1 MKITEDLG
9 AKQNLIRGYESG
21 RISINGVAYTRSLI
35 VTPERVEAD
44 WTPGQFEAMRPEH
57 FASVV
62 AWGPEIMLIGTGTTL
77 RFPPME
83 IRRVFAEA
91 QIGLEIMDTAAAC
104 RTYNIITAE
113 GRRVAAAL
121 LMID

>member
-35 VTPERVEAD
+35 VTPEQVEAD
-44 WTPGQFEAMRPEH
+44 WAPERFEGMRPEH
-57 FASVV
+57 FTSVV
-62 AWGPEIMLIGTGTTL
+62 EWRPEIMLIGTGTTL
-77 RFPPME
+77 RFPPVE

-104 RTYNIITAE
+104 RTYNIITME